1 MIDDNSRKRRRQDTY
16 FPPRKRARIELNDI
30 NNDDDVNCNNKNK
43 KDERVNQIQQNKK
56 KIVPIITTNFTTL
69 KRRRRSSSS
78 ECKRSTNN
86 KQTNKRYRRRPLIR
100 LLTVNKSKSSIVD
113 ASPTSSFREVIA
125 QGKIT
130 HILREC
136 HSKAFD
142 SNGDNDT
149 SSSTKDSLYGNGG
162 ENHMNTTCIFGNETF
177 KSSPLLMPKELVD
190 TPRDVIGK
198 SNTAS
203 SPTSVAAINH
213 LKEKQ
218 MPDDDDDV
226 EENDGLY
233 YMLRGTNTS
242 HFTNDDDNGG
252 DSTSDDSFASC
263 QDVEPHDNENV
274 THTVTPRDDD
284 TTNTAGDELDR
295 QIDGD
300 TTTTTNTSP
309 TNLSVASTQTEY
321 SELTSSPYDQD
332 DDTNSLYSLPFH
344 FMSPEEQSPN
354 TSSFTSTPHSNI
366 SFSFAGQGYSPQ
378 RKVDSPILENNEYS
392 PIKPRPS
399 KRPIMTTPFPSTISL
414 LPPSPPSEDEDASV
428 QYDQSPPFNFMS
440 EDYMTQQSA
449 FNDDY
454 EYMPRASLS
463 SLIKYILRFVI
474 EWLLR
479 VLIGKVPSNN
489 DDNINIIDPPTPP
502 KPRDSIS
509 SSRLA
514 SATVTSQPSL
524 CRRERQVNSSRT
536 SISTP
541 TSNVNVSAV
550 DHQNEQTPASSGKCT
565 TKTTVQHHVKKL
577 PTTKPPSG
585 WKNLFKPKEGEW
597 KCKSC
602 YYINPPEAMT
612 CDSCT
617 AIKDRPPGQVLK
629 SCLRDKSTNVVHSG
643 VSNNDTGKTPF
654 KARREKREYDDS
666 SIGNEENDEESDSYS
681 SYESDSEE
689 EGSETY
695 SEDADE
701 EESYRG
707 APEWTGENDEEET
720 DDEEA
725 EEESSPNKRV
735 KRVVTSPSQA
745 PPPPTPAPPQT
756 IRKPTRSSYELVD
769 DPSHNSDTAATTF
782 TSSKRVKR
790 DCTPQDMT
798 SCSASSI
805 VATQPGII
813 KRNLSDTM
821 SEDIPSTSN
830 KMARETSGESM
841 MDDVSVIYSE
851 MDTEQRP
858 GLIQRKSSDNM
869 SELSH

>member
-16 FPPRKRARIELNDI
+16 FPPRKRARIELVEHNDI
-30 NNDDDVNCNNKNK
+30 NNDDDLINCNKNK
-43 KDERVNQIQQNKK
+43 KDERVNHVQQNKK

-86 KQTNKRYRRRPLIR
+86 KQSNKRYRRRPLIR
-100 LLTVNKSKSSIVD
+100 LLTVNKSKSPIVG
-113 ASPTSSFREVIA
+113 ASSSFREVIA
-125 QGKIT
+125 QGKVT
-130 HILREC
+130 HILKEC
-136 HSKAFD
+136 HSRAFD
-142 SNGDNDT
+142 SNHGDNDT

-162 ENHMNTTCIFGNETF
+162 ENIVNAACIFGNETF

-198 SNTAS
+198 SSSVVS
-203 SPTSVAAINH
+203 SPTSVAAIGH
-213 LKEKQ
+213 LEEKQ
-218 MPDDDDDV
+218 MPNVDDDEV

-233 YMLRGTNTS
+233 YMLRGNTS
-242 HFTNDDDNGG
+242 HFTNDDDNSS
-252 DSTSDDSFASC
+252 DSTSNDSFASC
-263 QDVEPHDNENV
+263 QDVEPHDNEDV

-284 TTNTAGDELDR
+284 TTNTAARDELDR
-295 QIDGD
+295 QIDCD

-321 SELTSSPYDQD
+321 SELTSSPDDQ
-332 DDTNSLYSLPFH
+332 DDTNSPYSLPFH
-344 FMSPEEQSPN
+344 FMSPEEK
-354 TSSFTSTPHSNI
+354 SSTSTPRCNI

-378 RKVDSPILENNEYS
+378 RGLDSPCILDNNEYS

-399 KRPIMTTPFPSTISL
+399 KRPIMSPFPSSISL
-414 LPPSPPSEDEDASV
+414 LPPSPPSEDEDEDTSI
-428 QYDQSPPFNFMS
+428 QYDLSPPFNFMS
-440 EDYMTQQSA
+440 EDYMTQQSD
-449 FNDDY
+449 FSDDY
-454 EYMPRASLS
+454 EYTPRASLS

-489 DDNINIIDPPTPP
+489 DDNINNINPPTPP

-509 SSRLA
+509 SSRLVPA
-514 SATVTSQPSL
+514 AVTSQPSL
-524 CRRERQVNSSRT
+524 CRRERQVKSSRT
-536 SISTP
+536 SISRP
-541 TSNVNVSAV
+541 SSNVNVSAV
-550 DHQNEQTPASSGKCT
+550 DHQNEQTPASPDKCT
-565 TKTTVQHHVKKL
+565 KTAQHHVKKI

-602 YYINPPEAMT
+602 FYINPSEAMT

-629 SCLRDKSTNVVHSG
+629 SCLRDKSTNVVGSS

-654 KARREKREYDDS
+654 KARKEKRVFDDS
-666 SIGNEENDEESDSYS
+666 SIGDEENEESDSYS

-725 EEESSPNKRV
+725 DEEEESSPNKRV
-735 KRVVTSPSQA
+735 KRVVTSPLQA
-745 PPPPTPAPPQT
+745 PPPAAPAPPQT

-769 DPSHNSDTAATTF
+769 DPSHSNTASTTF

-790 DCTPQDMT
+790 DSTPQDLT
-798 SCSASSI
+798 SSSASSI
-805 VATQPGII
+805 AATQPGIV

-821 SEDIPSTSN
+821 SEDIPATSN
-830 KMARETSGESM
+830 KMARETSGES

-851 MDTEQRP
+851 MDTEQRLP